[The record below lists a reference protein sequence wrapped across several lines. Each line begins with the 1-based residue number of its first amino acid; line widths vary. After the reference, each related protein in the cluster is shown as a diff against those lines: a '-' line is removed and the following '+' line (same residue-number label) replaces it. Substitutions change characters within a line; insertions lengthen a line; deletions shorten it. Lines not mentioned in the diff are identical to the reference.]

1 MEIILTILNIYAF
14 FSMICAIGSIIERK
28 SFYNK
33 LCETNSVEEDNNK
46 ELLTISMFVDS
57 LDNKDKLETNLKV
70 QQQLREKIQIIN
82 KIKNNIPL
90 TDEDKMSILKFKTEL
105 KNNLKQLM
113 RLDILKVI
121 VNVTI
126 LIALIII
133 R

>member
-33 LCETNSVEEDNNK
+33 LCETNSVEEDNK

>member
-1 MEIILTILNIYAF
+1 
-14 FSMICAIGSIIERK
+14 MICAIGSIIERK

-121 VNVTI
+121 VNITI

>member
-82 KIKNNIPL
+82 KIKNN
-90 TDEDKMSILKFKTEL
+90 
-105 KNNLKQLM
+105 LKQLM

>member
-33 LCETNSVEEDNNK
+33 LCETNSVEEDNK
-46 ELLTISMFVDS
+46 ELLTISMFIDS
-57 LDNKDKLETNLKV
+57 LDNKDKLETNLKL

-126 LIALIII
+126 LIALIVIK
-133 R
+133 